1 MYMSIPGRTA
11 MIGIRD
17 DIHTIKE
24 ILLGFT
30 TEISKLAFSGL
41 ISYFGSPFILA

>member
-1 MYMSIPGRTA
+1 MCISTPGITA

-17 DIHTIKE
+17 NVHTVKE
-24 ILLGFT
+24 TSLGFT

-41 ISYFGSPFILA
+41 I